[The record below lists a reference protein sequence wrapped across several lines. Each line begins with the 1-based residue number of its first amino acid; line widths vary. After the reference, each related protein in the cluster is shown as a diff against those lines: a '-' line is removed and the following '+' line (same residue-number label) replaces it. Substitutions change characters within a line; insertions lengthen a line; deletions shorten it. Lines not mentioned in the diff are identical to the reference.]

1 MRGNSSPRR
10 LYQTELRQVPF
21 SLRAKVSPARSEL
34 TLIDYIDVSHLR
46 SVPAHDRVNVGLHD
60 ALEIGCV
67 GDILHPHRELRV
79 PDEGVT
85 TNDRAGLFGLGKDL
99 VSSSLS

>member
-21 SLRAKVSPARSEL
+21 SLRAKVSLAKSRL
-34 TLIDYIDVSHLR
+34 TLIDHIDVSHLR
-46 SVPAHDRVNVGLHD
+46 SVSTHDRVNVGLHD
-60 ALEIGCV
+60 ALEIAGVC
-67 GDILHPHRELRV
+67 DILNPHRELRV
-79 PDEGVT
+79 PDEGMT